1 MDGWIKSYNYHQLL
15 SSEKIVQYLYS
26 AMKSE
31 DTEAL
36 GYVVAS
42 DSWSTGCEFD
52 NTWMGAVALP
62 GFGARRGTKLRDDKG
77 DTQKYYE
84 ILSIN
89 SDKAIGVY
97 VRSG

>member
-42 DSWSTGCEFD
+42 DS
-52 NTWMGAVALP
+52 
-62 GFGARRGTKLRDDKG
+62 
-77 DTQKYYE
+77 
-84 ILSIN
+84 
-89 SDKAIGVY
+89 
-97 VRSG
+97 

>member
-1 MDGWIKSYNYHQLL
+1 
-15 SSEKIVQYLYS
+15 
-26 AMKSE
+26 
-31 DTEAL
+31 
-36 GYVVAS
+36 
-42 DSWSTGCEFD
+42 
-52 NTWMGAVALP
+52 VALP